1 MKKKSMMETS
11 GQAEDNEN
19 GAVNDYQ
26 NWAEQH
32 GFSQAGLALIW
43 IVAAFI
49 LFQIFA
55 SLIAIGLVIFK
66 ASGTSGGIDPSRIT
80 SLIGQHMSLVFAG
93 NSIGEVLFLAL
104 ATWFFCRLQVSKTNR
119 PSFLRLQFFDDTLRM
134 IGIAFIL
141 ILVIQPVIWFLGWL
155 NSLIPIPES
164 VQLQQ
169 VSVIEHYITSNNH
182 LGVMLLNIALVPA
195 FCEEILFRGYA
206 LRSFEKSWGIVT
218 AIIVS
223 GIMFGLFHLE
233 AVNFFPLASI
243 GILLAFLAWVTRS
256 IFPAMMAHFVNNG
269 TSVLMGKYY
278 PHMAFSTAEQ
288 MPSPWLLIASILV
301 SGYLI
306 YLLVNDKMHTFT
318 V

>member
-1 MKKKSMMETS
+1 MMETS
-11 GQAEDNEN
+11 ELPGNN
-19 GAVNDYQ
+19 GDGVVNSYR
-26 NWAEQH
+26 NWAERH

-55 SLIAIGLVIFK
+55 SLIAIGLVVFK
-66 ASGTSGGIDPSRIT
+66 AGAASGTINPNHIT
-80 SLIGQHMSLVFAG
+80 SLIGQHMGLVFAG

-104 ATWFFCRLQVSKTNR
+104 ATWVFCRLQVSKTNR
-119 PSFLRLQFFDDTLRM
+119 PSFLRLQFFDNTPRM

-155 NSLIPIPES
+155 NSLIPFPQS
-164 VQLQQ
+164 MQLQQ
-169 VSVIEHYITSNNH
+169 VSVIKHYITGNGN
-182 LGVMLLNIALVPA
+182 LGVMLFNIALVPA

-206 LRSFEKSWGIVT
+206 LRSFEKSWGIAA

-223 GIMFGLFHLE
+223 GVLFGLFHLE

-256 IFPAMMAHFVNNG
+256 IFPAMVAHLVNNG
-269 TSVLMGKYY
+269 GSVLMGKYY
-278 PHMAFSTAEQ
+278 PHMAFSTGENI
-288 MPSPWLLIASILV
+288 PSPWLLIGSILV

-306 YLLVNDKMHTFT
+306 YLLMNDRKHPLT